1 MRAIPLPISKLRRIY
16 DNGIVGD
23 APRVAILAVV
33 VCLAACAAQ
42 PSIRPDAGGTAAPVP
57 AAVASADADIPDP
70 VLHSTIAPAPQL
82 RPRRPTLRV
91 VVQDVPVKELLQALA
106 RDSGEN
112 IDIHPAL
119 HGTVSL
125 NAIDETL
132 PAILERI
139 ARQVS
144 LRYRTEGGTL
154 VVGPDAPYL
163 KTYRV
168 DYVNMVRDTTSS
180 IAVSGQIDERKGEG
194 SGAGGSSRTQ
204 VTTNS
209 RTDFWDT
216 LARNIESILQSN
228 RALLQS
234 SAERQAKLD
243 AARAARE
250 ERIAQA
256 EAVARAGQAARD
268 LFAHA
273 FDGEGKSQASESKQD
288 LVVNPLAGTLAVM
301 ASEREHG
308 LVQQYLDAVQQI
320 ATRQVLIECTIAE
333 VKLSDAY
340 QTGVDWQKLVR
351 GGQGFQ
357 FRQELLGNALGG
369 APRMVIGYSS
379 AANDIALSIRLL
391 EQFGR
396 TRVLSSP
403 KIMAL
408 NNQTALLKVVDNVV
422 YFSVQASVSQNQTQT
437 LQTVNTSANTVAVG
451 VVLSLTPQINA
462 NDGVTLTVR
471 PTISRIARFVTDPNP
486 LLKVNAQGQPLPNP
500 IENKVPE
507 IQVREME
514 SVLQLTSQQTAV
526 LGGLIQETTKRNRDQ
541 LPVAGNL
548 PKIGDLF
555 AYRDE
560 ASERSELIIFVR
572 PTVVTNPSLD
582 SAALRHLK
590 QFDPQAKGQGE

>member
-1 MRAIPLPISKLRRIY
+1 MRPDMSAAERLRRIY
-16 DNGIVGD
+16 AISIFYHSFRLPLLTVTILVVGCAGQ
-23 APRVAILAVV
+23 APARL
-33 VCLAACAAQ
+33 
-42 PSIRPDAGGTAAPVP
+42 DAGGAAAPP
-57 AAVASADADIPDP
+57 AVVEPSAQADIPEP
-70 VLHSTIAPAPQL
+70 VLHSAITASPHT
-82 RPRRPTLRV
+82 RPRLPTLNV

-132 PAILERI
+132 PAILERV

-154 VVGPDAPYL
+154 IVGPDTPYL

-180 IAVSGQIDERKGEG
+180 IAVSGQIDERKSEG
-194 SGAGGSSRTQ
+194 AGAGGSSQTQ

-216 LARNIESILQSN
+216 LARNVESILQSN
-228 RALLQS
+228 RALLQTG
-234 SAERQAKLD
+234 AERQAKLD

-273 FDGEGKSQASESKQD
+273 FGGEGKSETSESKRD
-288 LVVNPLAGTLAVM
+288 IVVNPLAGTLAVM

-308 LVQQYLDAVQQI
+308 LVQQYLDTVQQI

-340 QTGVDWQKLVR
+340 QTGIDWQKLVR

-357 FRQELLGNALGG
+357 FRQELLANALGG
-369 APRMVIGYSS
+369 APRMVIGYGSS
-379 AANDIALSIRLL
+379 ANDLALSIRLL

-451 VVLSLTPQINA
+451 VVLSLTPQISA
-462 NDGVTLTVR
+462 DDGVTLTVR

-486 LLKVNAQGQPLPNP
+486 LLKVNAQGQALPNP

-514 SVLQLTSQQTAV
+514 SVLQLSSQQTAV
-526 LGGLIQETTKRNRDQ
+526 LGGLIQESTKRNRDQ
-541 LPVAGNL
+541 LPVAGSL
-548 PKIGDLF
+548 PRIGDLF

-560 ASERSELIIFVR
+560 ASERTELIIFVR

-590 QFDPQAKGQGE
+590 RFDPQAKGRWE

>member
-1 MRAIPLPISKLRRIY
+1 MRFDVYAAPGLRHIYANGIYATGRRVTILAAMSLLTACTTQPTNRLEHGGAATPAPISP
-16 DNGIVGD
+16 
-23 APRVAILAVV
+23 PR
-33 VCLAACAAQ
+33 
-42 PSIRPDAGGTAAPVP
+42 
-57 AAVASADADIPDP
+57 ADEDIPDP
-70 VLHSTIAPAPQL
+70 VIHSAIVPSAPQ
-82 RPRRPTLRV
+82 RPQPPTLRV

-132 PAILERI
+132 PAILERL

-144 LRYRTEGGTL
+144 LRYRVEGGTL
-154 VVGPDAPYL
+154 VVSPDTPFL

-194 SGAGGSSRTQ
+194 GGAGGSSQTQ

-209 RTDFWDT
+209 RTDFWDA
-216 LARNIESILQSN
+216 LARNLEAILQSN
-228 RALLQS
+228 RSLMQS
-234 SAERQAKLD
+234 SSERQAKLD

-273 FDGEGKSQASESKQD
+273 FGAEGKSQGSETKQD
-288 LVVNPLAGTLAVM
+288 IIVNPLAGTLVVM

-308 LVQQYLDAVQQI
+308 LVQEYLDAVQQT

-340 QTGVDWQKLVR
+340 QTGIDWQKLVR
-351 GGQGFQ
+351 GGQGIQ
-357 FRQELLGNALGG
+357 LRQEMLGNALGG
-369 APRMVIGYSS
+369 APRMLIGYGST
-379 AANDIALSIRLL
+379 ANDIALSIRLL

-526 LGGLIQETTKRNRDQ
+526 LGGLIQETAKRNRDQ
-541 LPVAGNL
+541 LPVAGSL

-555 AYRDE
+555 AFRDE
-560 ASERSELIIFVR
+560 ASERSELVIFVR
-572 PTVVTNPSLD
+572 PTVVTNPSLESD
-582 SAALRHLK
+582 ALRHLK
-590 QFDPQAKGQGE
+590 QFDPRAKERWE